1 MSFVT
6 LTSDLRGWG
15 PDAGGAIPVIRGLD
29 PAVLSGAAGDRGLN
43 SFSDGRRAHPSSLC
57 RDASERPGRTGGIAS
72 GLVTLGRCGQGSP
85 VRGPEAPAPTPH
97 PAWAPPP
104 SWLSCVLVR

>member
-85 VRGPEAPAPTPH
+85 VRAARSGGRKLQ
-97 PAWAPPP
+97 PPP
-104 SWLSCVLVR
+104 HTLPGRPRPPG